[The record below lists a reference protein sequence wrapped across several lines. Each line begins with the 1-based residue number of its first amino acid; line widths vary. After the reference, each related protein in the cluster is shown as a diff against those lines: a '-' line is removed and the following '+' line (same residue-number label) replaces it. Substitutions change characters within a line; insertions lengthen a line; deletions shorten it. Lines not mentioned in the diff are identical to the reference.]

1 MQISMISFSVQG
13 AKLSNRIK
21 EQLLKSGLRDPHV
34 ARNEPNPHEAQ
45 DERDLHLVQNTT
57 NERAAELVPQTSL
70 SLREWTGEQF
80 READVI
86 IFIGACGIAVRG
98 IAPFVADKKTD
109 PAVLVI
115 DDCGQYVISLLSGHL
130 GGANAWARR
139 VAKWIG
145 ALPVVTTASDSNGK
159 LAIDL
164 FAEKNQLFITDMRM
178 AKVLESACL
187 DGERIGVRSDIPC
200 FGELPEGFSIY
211 SPNGDGASQPEMASQ
226 DGESRLGMASQE
238 KQQYGIYIGM
248 DPSKKNCFKQTLWL
262 IPRRLI
268 AGIGC
273 RKGKPEAAVLGAL
286 EKALLEKGYP
296 REALLGVASIDLK
309 KEEPGIRDTVERWN
323 RKYGK
328 LFCDFYTAKQLK
340 TVEGSSSGSSFVK
353 EVTGVDNVCERAAL
367 YAAMQL
373 SGEKGKLVL
382 EKQIM
387 DGVTVAL
394 AEIERRIRFE

>member
-1 MQISMISFSVQG
+1 MMRISMLSFSVQG

-21 EQLLKSGLRDPHV
+21 EQLLRSASGDRHM
-34 ARNEPNPHEAQ
+34 AQ
-45 DERDLHLVQNTT
+45 DGSDLLVVQNTT
-57 NERAAELVPQTSL
+57 NARAAELAPRTPL

-98 IAPFVADKKTD
+98 IAPFVADKRTD

-115 DDCGQYVISLLSGHL
+115 DDCGQYVISLLSGHP
-130 GGANAWARR
+130 GGANDWARR

-145 ALPVVTTASDSNGK
+145 ALPVVTTASDSNRK

-164 FAEKNQLFITDMRM
+164 FAEKNRLFITDMRM
-178 AKVLESACL
+178 AKSLESAYL
-187 DGERIGVRSDIPC
+187 DGERIGVRTDIPC
-200 FGELPEGFSIY
+200 SGELPEGFSGY
-211 SPNGDGASQPEMASQ
+211 SPE
-226 DGESRLGMASQE
+226 QE
-238 KQQYGIYIGM
+238 YGIYIGM
-248 DPSKKNCFKQTLWL
+248 DPSKKASFAHTLWL

-273 RKGKPEAAVLGAL
+273 RKGKPGAAVFEAL
-286 EKALLEKGYP
+286 RKAFLENGYP
-296 REALLGVASIDLK
+296 EEALLGIASIDLK
-309 KEEPGIRDTVERWN
+309 KEEPGIRDAKERWS
-323 RKYGK
+323 KEYGK
-328 LFCDFYTAKQLK
+328 LFCDFYTAEQLK
-340 TVEGSSSGSSFVK
+340 MAEGSASSSSFVK
-353 EVTGVDNVCERAAL
+353 EITGVDNVCERAAL

-373 SGEKGKLVL
+373 SHEKGKLAL
-382 EKQIM
+382 EKQVM